1 MHGSSAVN
9 HHQRI
14 VEVLL
19 DALGIGLDAERAT
32 RVERAHALGIVAP
45 DSWAAAGDRER

>member
-1 MHGSSAVN
+1 M
-9 HHQRI
+9 
-14 VEVLL
+14 VEALL

-45 DSWAAAGDRER
+45 DSRAAAGDRGR

>member
-1 MHGSSAVN
+1 MRGLSAVN

-19 DALGIGLDAERAT
+19 DALGI
-32 RVERAHALGIVAP
+32 VAP